1 MTMEYSPRTTTV
13 PRPWIVAVLV
23 TGILSLSAISVSAET
38 YRWKDKEGKVHYGAI
53 VPAEYAEQPYDILNS
68 AGIVIEHVEDTSI
81 PMEVIVEKKEKD
93 LGRQPLISEEV
104 RRIQSDKLLVIQ
116 YRSEEDIL
124 AALDLEIAQL
134 GYDSRLIDQSYESTS
149 TSIRNQIR
157 QAADQQ
163 RAGQEISADQQNE
176 LGKLYARHARDER
189 RRSALQEREEKI
201 RSRYQSD
208 LERYRSLTSENKEVE
223 EEQADQG

>member
-1 MTMEYSPRTTTV
+1 MEYSPRTSFL

-23 TGILSLSAISVSAET
+23 TGILSLSATSVSAET
-38 YRWKDKEGKVHYGAI
+38 YRWKDKDGKVHYGVTI
-53 VPAEYAEQPYDILNS
+53 PAEYAEQPYDILNS
-68 AGIVIEHVEDTSI
+68 AGIVVEHVEDTSI
-81 PMEVIVEKKEKD
+81 PQDVIEEKKI
-93 LGRQPLISEEV
+93 LARQPLISEEV

-116 YRSEEDIL
+116 YESEEDIINAL
-124 AALDLEIAQL
+124 ALEIAQL

-163 RAGQEISADQQNE
+163 RAGQEISADQQKE
-176 LGKLYARHARDER
+176 IASLYTRRARDGR
-189 RRSALQEREEKI
+189 RRSAIQHREKDIRARFQE
-201 RSRYQSD
+201 D
-208 LERYRSLTSENKEVE
+208 LDRYRSLTSENRKTD

>member
-1 MTMEYSPRTTTV
+1 MEYSPRTTVV

-23 TGILSLSAISVSAET
+23 TGILSLAAVSVSAET

-81 PMEVIVEKKEKD
+81 PVDIIIIEEKKE
-93 LGRQPLISEEV
+93 LGRQPLISQDE

-116 YRSEEDIL
+116 YRSEEDITG
-124 AALDLEIAQL
+124 ALDLEIAQL
-134 GYDSRLIDQSYESTS
+134 GYDSRLIDQSFESTS
-149 TSIRNQIR
+149 TSIRNQIK

-163 RAGQEISADQQNE
+163 RAGKEISADQQN
-176 LGKLYARHARDER
+176 GIAKLYARRARDEK
-189 RRSALQEREEKI
+189 RRSAVQEREESI
-201 RSRYQSD
+201 RTRFQKD
-208 LERYRSLTSENKEVE
+208 LERYRFLTSENKEVD
-223 EEQADQG
+223 EEQLDQG

>member
-1 MTMEYSPRTTTV
+1 MEYSPRTTVV

-23 TGILSLSAISVSAET
+23 TGILSLAAVSVSAET

-81 PMEVIVEKKEKD
+81 PVDIIIIEEKKE
-93 LGRQPLISEEV
+93 LGRQPLISQDE

-116 YRSEEDIL
+116 YRSEEDITG
-124 AALDLEIAQL
+124 ALDLEIAQL
-134 GYDSRLIDQSYESTS
+134 GYDSRLIDQSFESTS
-149 TSIRNQIR
+149 TSIRNQIK

-163 RAGQEISADQQNE
+163 RAGKEISADQQNRIA
-176 LGKLYARHARDER
+176 KLYARRARDEK
-189 RRSALQEREEKI
+189 RRSAVQEREESI
-201 RSRYQSD
+201 RARFQKD
-208 LERYRSLTSENKEVE
+208 LERYRFLTSENKEVE
-223 EEQADQG
+223 EEQTDQG

>member
-1 MTMEYSPRTTTV
+1 MTMEYSPRTTPV
-13 PRPWIVAVLV
+13 PRSWIVAILV
-23 TGILSLSAISVSAET
+23 AGILGLSAVSVSAET
-38 YRWKDKEGKVHYGAI
+38 YRWKDKDGKVHYGVTI
-53 VPAEYAEQPYDILNS
+53 PAEYASQPYDILNS

-81 PMEVIVEKKEKD
+81 PLDVIEEKKEE
-93 LGRQPLISEEV
+93 LERQPLISKEE

-116 YRSEEDIL
+116 YRSEEAII

-163 RAGQEISADQQNE
+163 RAGQEISTDQQNE
-176 LGKLYARHARDER
+176 LGKLYVRRARDER
-189 RRSALQEREEKI
+189 RRSAMQEREEKI
-201 RSRYQSD
+201 RSRFQND
-208 LERYRSLTSENKEVE
+208 LERYRSLTSENKEVD
-223 EEQADQG
+223 EEQLDQG